1 MKSLKRQCLNEIR
14 NRNFQKI
21 QKQFKKLSP
30 QNSNLVLE
38 VIEKLSNGEIL
49 EQKYSDHKLK
59 GNYREYR
66 ECHIK
71 PDLLLIYK
79 KKEDI
84 LVLTCID
91 LGSHSELFK
100 K

>member
-1 MKSLKRQCLNEIR
+1 MKY
-14 NRNFQKI
+14 KI
-21 QKQFKKLSP
+21 ETSKKFKKQFKKLSP

-49 EQKYSDHKLK
+49 EQKYNDHKLK

-71 PDLLLIYK
+71 PDWLLIYLI
-79 KKEDI
+79 EDDI
-84 LVLTCID
+84 LTLTLSD
-91 LGSHSELFK
+91 TGSHADLFNM
-100 K
+100 